1 MGGLPPQWPPVG
13 INAGIPPIGRT
24 MTRALAGS
32 CHALGG
38 SIDGVGGLR
47 GAGDTTRL
55 EISAWLNRRK

>member
-1 MGGLPPQWPPVG
+1 MGVPAPQWGVG
-13 INAGIPPIGRT
+13 GISAGIPPIGRT
-24 MTRALAGS
+24 MTRAPRRVLPRAS
-32 CHALGG
+32 G